1 MSMETATTHM
11 LVAGAKGQLG
21 LRLMEAAAAA
31 GVSAAGLD
39 REGMDVASRDS
50 VEAAL
55 DSVQPTVVINAAAYT
70 AVDMAE
76 SQRDAAMAVNAR
88 GTQHLAEACQA
99 RGIPLIHV
107 STDYVFGQAPR
118 RPLLP
123 SDTPCPEGVYAESKR
138 QGEEAFLASGVCGC
152 VIRVSW
158 LYDVQGANFLQTML
172 RLAKA
177 HGSLSVVNDQHG
189 VPTAAPLLAQAL
201 VEVAKLGKDMPQGIW
216 HHSHQG
222 HTTWHGFASA
232 IMEVAGLAVPV
243 LAVDTSAFP
252 TAAPRPA
259 WSVLDGEPLRAR
271 MGWPSVTWREALEAC
286 WSFRNDA

>member
-1 MSMETATTHM
+1 MHM
-11 LVAGAKGQLG
+11 LVAGAQGQLG
-21 LRLMEAAAAA
+21 VRLMEAAAVA
-31 GVSAAGLD
+31 GVSVTGLD

-76 SQRDAAMAVNAR
+76 SQREAAMAVNAR
-88 GTQHLAEACQA
+88 GTQHLAEACQV

-123 SDTPCPEGVYAESKR
+123 SDMPCPEGVYAESKR
-138 QGEEAFLASGVCGC
+138 LGEEAFLASGVCGC

-172 RLAKA
+172 RLAEA
-177 HGSLSVVNDQHG
+177 HGTLSVVNDQHG

-232 IMEVAGLAVPV
+232 IMEVAGV
-243 LAVDTSAFP
+243 
-252 TAAPRPA
+252 
-259 WSVLDGEPLRAR
+259 GGAR
-271 MGWPSVTWREALEAC
+271 VACGHVGLPHGGSSTGLERVGWRALEGADGVAFC
-286 WSFRNDA
+286 DVARGVGGLLVVQKRCLNFVVP

>member
-1 MSMETATTHM
+1 MVPPAV
-11 LVAGAKGQLG
+11 L
-21 LRLMEAAAAA
+21 
-31 GVSAAGLD
+31 
-39 REGMDVASRDS
+39 
-50 VEAAL
+50 
-55 DSVQPTVVINAAAYT
+55 
-70 AVDMAE
+70 VDMALF
-76 SQRDAAMAVNAR
+76 SSAS
-88 GTQHLAEACQA
+88 
-99 RGIPLIHV
+99 I
-107 STDYVFGQAPR
+107 
-118 RPLLP
+118 
-123 SDTPCPEGVYAESKR
+123 AESSLPR
-138 QGEEAFLASGVCGC
+138 
-152 VIRVSW
+152 IRFNSSDAPACISW

-243 LAVDTSAFP
+243 LPVDTSAFP

>member
-1 MSMETATTHM
+1 MGTSATHI
-11 LVAGAKGQLG
+11 LVSGAKGQLG
-21 LRLMEAAAAA
+21 VRLLEAAEAAS
-31 GVSAAGLD
+31 VSVTGLD

-50 VEAAL
+50 VEASL
-55 DSVQPTVVINAAAYT
+55 DAVKPTVVINAAAYT
-70 AVDMAE
+70 AVDAAE
-76 SQRDAAMAVNAR
+76 SHREAAMAVNAR
-88 GTQHLAEACQA
+88 GAQHLAEACQT
-99 RGIPLIHV
+99 RDIPLIHV

-138 QGEEAFLASGVCGC
+138 KGEEAFLASGVCGC

-172 RLAKA
+172 RLAEA

-201 VEVAKLGKDMPQGIW
+201 VEVAMLGKDMPQGVW

-222 HTTWHGFASA
+222 ATTWHGFASA
-232 IMEVAGLAVPV
+232 IMEVAELDVPV
-243 LAVDTSAFP
+243 LPVDTSAFS
-252 TAAPRPA
+252 TSAPRPA

-271 MGWPSVTWREALEAC
+271 MGWPSVTWRQALEAC
-286 WSFRNDA
+286 WSFRNDV